1 VLAGVAAAQSAD
13 NRAPISNMP
22 AVKIDGK
29 IEKVH
34 AAPQQG
40 MPYLEVLHQDKRTK
54 VILGALRYL
63 MENDFNPKAGDT
75 VIVTG
80 YQAGEDVV
88 ASLVELPGSKKQ
100 LRLRDENGRPLWRGG
115 RQGKKRS

>member
-1 VLAGVAAAQSAD
+1 
-13 NRAPISNMP
+13 
-22 AVKIDGK
+22 
-29 IEKVH
+29 
-34 AAPQQG
+34 
-40 MPYLEVLHQDKRTK
+40 
-54 VILGALRYL
+54 
-63 MENDFNPKAGDT
+63 